1 MSLFSAVQ
9 KDPATAGGVA
19 AFPAPLCRHS
29 GTMPERAGE
38 RPESGIESRR
48 TILEQGNGN
57 RVRGRLTITD
67 LRNLVEARYPQ
78 AMGAGR
84 LPDKHNVLPTR
95 IPGLDEPMGGGVPR
109 DGLTELVAA
118 SPSSG
123 SQLLLIRLL
132 KALRQEQG
140 MVALVD
146 GADSFDPDSTEED
159 LMTHLLW
166 VRCAQVR
173 QVLQAADLLVRDSN
187 FALVIMDLRWSAGS
201 EVRRIN
207 ATVWYRLQ
215 RVVTHSEVA
224 LLVLSPRPLVPSA
237 RFRFQLTRAFPMA
250 ALQADQAALTEE
262 LAVHWLRRRNGYGD
276 AGTLAGEAAEAAV

>member
-1 MSLFSAVQ
+1 
-9 KDPATAGGVA
+9 
-19 AFPAPLCRHS
+19 
-29 GTMPERAGE
+29 
-38 RPESGIESRR
+38 
-48 TILEQGNGN
+48 
-57 RVRGRLTITD
+57 
-67 LRNLVEARYPQ
+67 
-78 AMGAGR
+78 
-84 LPDKHNVLPTR
+84 
-95 IPGLDEPMGGGVPR
+95 
-109 DGLTELVAA
+109 
-118 SPSSG
+118 
-123 SQLLLIRLL
+123 
-132 KALRQEQG
+132 
-140 MVALVD
+140 
-146 GADSFDPDSTEED
+146 
-159 LMTHLLW
+159 MTHLLW

-237 RFRFQLTRAFPMA
+237 RFRFQLTRTFPMA